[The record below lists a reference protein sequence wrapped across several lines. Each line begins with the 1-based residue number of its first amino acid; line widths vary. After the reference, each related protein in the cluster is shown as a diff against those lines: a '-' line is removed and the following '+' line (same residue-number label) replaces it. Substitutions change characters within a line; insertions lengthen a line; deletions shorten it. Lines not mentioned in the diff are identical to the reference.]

1 MDAED
6 IANKARK
13 GRAPGCPVAF
23 IIPSSLLVCCISPFL
38 SMDRWKQC
46 THRLSD
52 QQEQDG
58 RLHLILQVHK
68 SVLEGMFIHVVELLH

>member
-13 GRAPGCPVAF
+13 GRAPGCPVAC
-23 IIPSSLLVCCISPFL
+23 IIPISLLFCCISPLL
-38 SMDRWKQC
+38 SMDRRKLC
-46 THRLSD
+46 TQRLSD

-58 RLHLILQVHK
+58 GLHLIPQVHR
-68 SVLEGMFIHVVELLH
+68 SLLEGMFIHVVELH